1 MKKHIFLVMALVAAM
16 SLNAQE
22 HQYKQK
28 LDSVV
33 GSNDF
38 DWTRW
43 KNVYTYTDSS
53 SVATS
58 YIWENQAWVP
68 GTMIETI
75 DETHNEKIFRLTEEG
90 WELYSL
96 KTYWFLDDGDL
107 HLIVSEAT
115 ETFQDT
121 AWVGT
126 SYSTYDYDEH
136 NHLTLNM
143 NYLGVNEEGNWI
155 ESSKYEYSYNEAG
168 LVDTSLYSTIRNGNW
183 RESQRNLYSYD
194 DAQQCTTLVI
204 QTKGGW
210 GPGANQWRDVYR
222 YEFEYENN
230 ELQAEYCYV
239 AQGWFG
245 GGDMALDSKW
255 EYEYDAN
262 GNLLKKTGSV
272 FNEVDW
278 IVRDVYENRFE
289 TAVDAN
295 TVKGLEA
302 FWQSLVKE
310 GMGYTLGGAM
320 PLKSQWLSCSIITA
334 DRDTEFTLYCS
345 GFEGVDEEQMMPLKA
360 WTNNGHLVVT
370 SEQPAD
376 IVVFDLLG
384 RVVASE
390 KQTQQCQFDL
400 TPGLYIVGNG
410 NVRVKVVV
418 K

>member
-1 MKKHIFLVMALVAAM
+1 M
-16 SLNAQE
+16 
-22 HQYKQK
+22 
-28 LDSVV
+28 
-33 GSNDF
+33 
-38 DWTRW
+38 T
-43 KNVYTYTDSS
+43 
-53 SVATS
+53 
-58 YIWENQAWVP
+58 
-68 GTMIETI
+68 ETI
-75 DETHNEKIFRLTEEG
+75 DETQNEKIYRMTEEG
-90 WELYSL
+90 WELYSI
-96 KTYWFLDDGDL
+96 KTYWFLDDGNL
-107 HLIVSEAT
+107 HLIVSET
-115 ETFQDT
+115 VETFQDT

-143 NYLGVNEEGNWI
+143 NYRGVNEDGEWI
-155 ESSKYEYSYNEAG
+155 ENSKYEYSYNEAG
-168 LVDTSLYSTIRNGNW
+168 LVDTSLYSTVRNGNW
-183 RESQRNLYSYD
+183 RESQRDLYFYD
-194 DAQQCTTLVI
+194 DAQHCTTLLI

-222 YEFEYENN
+222 YEFEYEND

-302 FWQSLVKE
+302 FWQSIVEE
-310 GMGYTLGGAM
+310 GMGYTLGGTM

-334 DRDTEFTLYCS
+334 ERDTEFTL
-345 GFEGVDEEQMMPLKA
+345 
-360 WTNNGHLVVT
+360 
-370 SEQPAD
+370 
-376 IVVFDLLG
+376 
-384 RVVASE
+384 
-390 KQTQQCQFDL
+390 
-400 TPGLYIVGNG
+400 
-410 NVRVKVVV
+410 
-418 K
+418 